1 MSTTTTM
8 GYKKPQ
14 TGDRGS
20 SYFPDL
26 EHNIDLSDSHKHDGT
41 DGVKINPKDLDH
53 QISTIASAS
62 WAAVS
67 GQAGTY
73 SQTITMPTGYTMD
86 TALIYVWING
96 GSDDGARIYPSIV
109 KASSNTYTIYVND
122 NSLALKVIY
131 G

>member
-1 MSTTTTM
+1 MITTTM

-20 SYFPDL
+20 TYFPAL
-26 EHNIDLSDSHKHDGT
+26 EYNIDRQDSHKHDGT
-41 DGVKINPKDLDH
+41 DGVQINPKDLNH
-53 QISTIASAS
+53 QVTSISSAS
-62 WAAVS
+62 WAAVA

-86 TALIYVWING
+86 LSLLQVWING
-96 GSDDGARIYPSIV
+96 SPDDGARIFPSIV
-109 KASSNTYTIYVND
+109 KASSNTFTIYVND
-122 NSLALKVIY
+122 NTLNLKVIY